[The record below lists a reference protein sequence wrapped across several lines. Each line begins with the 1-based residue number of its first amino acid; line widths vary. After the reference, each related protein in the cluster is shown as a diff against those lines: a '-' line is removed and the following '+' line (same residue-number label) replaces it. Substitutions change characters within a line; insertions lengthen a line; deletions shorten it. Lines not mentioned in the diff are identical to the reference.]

1 MYNNKVHTP
10 VGSCDVL
17 QKEKKAKNRIE
28 QICMQHFAAHGYA
41 DVQTPMF
48 EFLDVFTGE
57 YGCSGEENML
67 KFFDAKGRI
76 LALRP
81 DITPP
86 IARIAATKLSGQPL
100 PLKLSYVG
108 PAFRGGEAYGGEK
121 QKEFTQAGVE
131 LMGVNSPEA
140 DAEVI
145 ALTVQCLLAADL
157 KEFQIDL
164 GQMGFFKALVQEAG
178 LSAEDIDQLVDIID
192 HKDFINM
199 ETFTQAHDMPEE
211 LRNVFVKLPTLFGD
225 IDVVRS
231 LRENHLPAAALAAL
245 DNLIEIYEI
254 LRDYGVQDYISID
267 LGMVKN
273 FTYYTGVVF
282 KGFTH
287 HVGFPICGGGRYDN
301 LVAQF
306 GRDIP
311 GAGVA
316 IWVDR
321 VLAAL
326 QRSGVALESPAPDT
340 VVSYAKGCRA
350 LAFQVAEEFRRQG
363 MLVDLYLGDGDAA
376 AYAKE
381 KGVGGMAYVRDDSHV
396 DVTNFQTGEVNTL
409 DMDKI

>member
-1 MYNNKVHTP
+1 MYNNKMHTP
-10 VGSCDVL
+10 VGSTDIL
-17 QKEKKAKNRIE
+17 QREKKAKSRIE
-28 QICMQHFAAHGYA
+28 QICMRHFAAHGYA
-41 DVQTPMF
+41 EVQTPMF
-48 EFLDVFTGE
+48 EYLDVFNGE
-57 YGCSGEENML
+57 YGGGGEENML
-67 KFFDAKGRI
+67 KFFDSKGRI

-86 IARIAATKLSGQPL
+86 IARIAATKLSGEAL

-145 ALTVQCLLAADL
+145 AMTVRCLLATGLEA
-157 KEFQIDL
+157 FQIDL
-164 GQMGFFKALVQEAG
+164 GQMGFFKALVAEAG
-178 LSAEDIDQLVDIID
+178 LDAEEINRLVDIID

-199 ETFTQAHDMPEE
+199 EAFTRAHDMPQE
-211 LRNVFVKLPTLFGD
+211 LRDVFAQLPKLFGGIDVIDGLRAQKLPTKA
-225 IDVVRS
+225 RQ
-231 LRENHLPAAALAAL
+231 AL
-245 DNLIEIYEI
+245 DNLAEIYAV
-254 LRDYGVQDYISID
+254 LQDYGVQDYISID

-326 QRSGVALESPAPDT
+326 QRGGEETESTASDT
-340 VVSYAKGCRA
+340 VMAYAPGCRN
-350 LAFQVAEEFRRQG
+350 LAFAVAEEFRRQG
-363 MLVDLYLGDGDAA
+363 MNVDLYLGDGDAA
-376 AYAKE
+376 AYAKA
-381 KGVGGMAYVRDDSHV
+381 KGVGGMAFVRDERHV

-409 DMDKI
+409 DMDAI

>member
-1 MYNNKVHTP
+1 MVNNKMHTP
-10 VGSCDVL
+10 VGSNDIL
-17 QKEKKAKNRIE
+17 QKEKRAKTQVE
-28 QICMQHFAAHGYA
+28 QICMQNFAAHGYA
-41 DVQTPMF
+41 EVQTPMF
-48 EFLDVFTGE
+48 EYLDVFKGE

-86 IARIAATKLSGQPL
+86 IARVAATKLNSEPL

-131 LMGVNSPEA
+131 IMGINSPEA

-145 ALTVQCLLAADL
+145 ALTVQCLVAAGL

-164 GQMGFFKALVQEAG
+164 GQMGFFKSLVEEAG
-178 LSAEDIDQLVDIID
+178 LSGEEIDQLVDIID
-192 HKDFINM
+192 HKDFINI
-199 ETFTQAHDMPEE
+199 EAFTQAHPMPEK
-211 LRNVFVKLPTLFGD
+211 LREVLVQLPTLFGGM
-225 IDVVRS
+225 DVI
-231 LRENHLPAAALAAL
+231 LELQKRELPQKARQAL
-245 DNLIEIYEI
+245 DNIAEIYEI
-254 LRDYGVQDYISID
+254 LRDYGVADYISVD

-326 QRSGVALESPAPDT
+326 QRGGHQLESPVPDT
-340 VVSYAKGCRA
+340 VISYAPGGRM
-350 LAFQVAEEFRRQG
+350 LAFQVANEFRRQG
-363 MLVDLYLGDGDAA
+363 MKVDLFLGGGDATE
-376 AYAKE
+376 YAKA
-381 KGVGGMAYVRDDSHV
+381 KGAGGIAYVRDAKHI
-396 DVTNFQTGEVNTL
+396 DVTDLQTGQTNTL
-409 DMDKI
+409 DMDTI

>member
-145 ALTVQCLLAADL
+145 ALTVQCLLAAGL
-157 KEFQIDL
+157 EEFQIDL
-164 GQMGFFKALVQEAG
+164 GQMGFFKALVEEAG

-225 IDVVRS
+225 IEVVQDLRGRS
-231 LRENHLPAAALAAL
+231 LPAAALAAL
-245 DNLIEIYEI
+245 DNLVEIYEI
-254 LRDYGVQDYISID
+254 LQDYGVQDYISID

-326 QRSGVALESPAPDT
+326 QRSGAALESPAPDT
-340 VVSYAKGCRA
+340 VVSYAPGCRA
-350 LAFQVAEEFRRQG
+350 LAFQVADEFRRQG
-363 MLVDLYLGDGDAA
+363 MQVDLYLGDGDAA

-381 KGVGGMAYVRDDSHV
+381 KGVGGMAYVRDNSHV
-396 DVTNFQTGEVNTL
+396 DVTNFQTGEVSTL